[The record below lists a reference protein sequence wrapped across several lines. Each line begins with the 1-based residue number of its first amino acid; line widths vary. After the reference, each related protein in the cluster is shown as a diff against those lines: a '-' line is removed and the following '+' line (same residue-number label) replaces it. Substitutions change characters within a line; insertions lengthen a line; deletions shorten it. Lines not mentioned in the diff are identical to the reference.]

1 MIQWPGENVFAGQ
14 FSKRLRLG
22 NDDCVADGP
31 METSMTTKSK
41 KASQVQQAD
50 KVIYLNFCKVTNQEG
65 WGPSLDGVGSPL
77 YIFQNSESGA
87 QTAFYWSVQREVVAF
102 HSPDADVL
110 GRYIEESALGQ
121 FNELTGKDVDFNYV
135 RELIVGAM
143 NKDPGDF
150 EYENKVKTVLLEG
163 EENIN
168 EKTLKKVVN
177 RYGVWMLTRD
187 SMEIQFDEKNKS
199 LLVDGVERYAT
210 FEETFDDLFGSAE
223 QAALLIK

>member
-1 MIQWPGENVFAGQ
+1 MIQSIGEDVLAGRV
-14 FSKRLRLG
+14 SRRLRFIHHYFL
-22 NDDCVADGP
+22 ALEP
-31 METSMTTKSK
+31 WATRMTAKSK
-41 KASQVQQAD
+41 KAGQVHQAD

-87 QTAFYWSVQREVVAF
+87 QTAFFWSAQREVVAF

-110 GRYIEESALGQ
+110 GRYIEESALRQ
-121 FNELTGKDVDFNYV
+121 FQELTGKEVDFNYV

-143 NKDPGDF
+143 NRDPGDF

-163 EENIN
+163 EEKIN

-177 RYGVWMLTRD
+177 RYGVWMLARD
-187 SMEIQFDEKNKS
+187 SMEIKFDEANKS
-199 LLVDGVERYAT
+199 LWVDGVERYAK

-223 QAALLIK
+223 QTALLIK

>member
-1 MIQWPGENVFAGQ
+1 MIQSPGENVFARQ

-31 METSMTTKSK
+31 METSMTAKSK
-41 KASQVQQAD
+41 NASQVQQAD
-50 KVIYLNFCKVTNQEG
+50 KVIYLNFCKVMNEEG
-65 WGPSLDGVGSPL
+65 WGHTLEGVGSPL

-87 QTAFYWSVQREVVAF
+87 QTAFYWSAQREVVAF

-110 GRYIEESALGQ
+110 GRYIEESAQRQ
-121 FNELTGKDVDFNYV
+121 FHELTGKEVDFNYV
-135 RELIVGAM
+135 RELIVGVMQA
-143 NKDPGDF
+143 DPTDF
-150 EYENKVKTVLLEG
+150 EYENKVKTLLLEG

-168 EKTLKKVVN
+168 DKTLKKVVN
-177 RYGVWMLTRD
+177 RYGVWVLVRD

-210 FEETFDDLFGSAE
+210 FEETFDDLFGSAA
-223 QAALLIK
+223 QTALLIK

>member
-1 MIQWPGENVFAGQ
+1 MTQ
-14 FSKRLRLG
+14 KRK
-22 NDDCVADGP
+22 N
-31 METSMTTKSK
+31 
-41 KASQVQQAD
+41 ASHVHHAD
-50 KVIYLNFCKVTNQEG
+50 KVIYLNFCKVMNEEG
-65 WGPSLDGVGSPL
+65 WGHTLEGVGSPL

-87 QTAFYWSVQREVVAF
+87 QTAFYWSAQREVVAF

-135 RELIVGAM
+135 RELLVGAM
-143 NKDPGDF
+143 QADPGDF

-163 EENIN
+163 EENIKD
-168 EKTLKKVVN
+168 KTLKKVVN
-177 RYGVWMLTRD
+177 RYGVWVLVRD

-210 FEETFDDLFGSAE
+210 FEETFDDLFGSAA
-223 QAALLIK
+223 QTALLIK

>member
-1 MIQWPGENVFAGQ
+1 M
-14 FSKRLRLG
+14 SKPTGTRK
-22 NDDCVADGP
+22 
-31 METSMTTKSK
+31 KS
-41 KASQVQQAD
+41 SHTHTAD
-50 KVIYLNFCKVTNQEG
+50 KVIYLNFCKVMNEEG
-65 WGPSLDGVGSPL
+65 WGHTLEGVGSPL

-87 QTAFYWSVQREVVAF
+87 QTAFYWSAQREVVAF

-135 RELIVGAM
+135 RELLVGAM
-143 NKDPGDF
+143 QADPGDF

-168 EKTLKKVVN
+168 DKTLKKVVN
-177 RYGVWMLTRD
+177 RYGVWVLVRD
-187 SMEIQFDEKNKS
+187 SMDIQFDEKNQS

-210 FEETFDDLFGSAE
+210 FEETFDDLFGSAA
-223 QAALLIK
+223 QTALLIK

>member
-1 MIQWPGENVFAGQ
+1 MTQ
-14 FSKRLRLG
+14 KRK
-22 NDDCVADGP
+22 N
-31 METSMTTKSK
+31 
-41 KASQVQQAD
+41 ASHVHHAD
-50 KVIYLNFCKVTNQEG
+50 KVIYLNFCKVMNEEG
-65 WGPSLDGVGSPL
+65 WGHTLEGVGSPL

-87 QTAFYWSVQREVVAF
+87 QTAFYWSAQREVVAF

-135 RELIVGAM
+135 RELLVGAM
-143 NKDPGDF
+143 QADPADF

-168 EKTLKKVVN
+168 DKTLKKVVN
-177 RYGVWMLTRD
+177 RYGVWVLVRD

-210 FEETFDDLFGSAE
+210 FEETFDDLFGSAA
-223 QAALLIK
+223 QTALLIK